1 MFPRIGWG
9 TLLVVLALGILS
21 AVWWGLA
28 GLFDDAGRA
37 NDLAGILQG
46 VITAA
51 AVLVGGVYAAYKL
64 QVFRDF
70 APHLSIAHE
79 TSHRLIGGSYLHIFV
94 TATLHNNSKVKID
107 LGESFFSLQQI
118 APVSEEDVERLYAR
132 VFVDMESDFLQWPIL
147 DEVSR
152 AWSGNKMIIEPGE
165 VHREACEFIVSM
177 DVESVIIY
185 TYFYDANDPSPSAGW
200 SATTVYNIVKLG
212 VFPSPSSGG

>member
-1 MFPRIGWG
+1 MFARVGSG
-9 TLLVVLALGILS
+9 TLLVVLAFGILS
-21 AVWWGLA
+21 AVWWGLD

-200 SATTVYNIVKLG
+200 SATTVYNIVN
-212 VFPSPSSGG
+212 